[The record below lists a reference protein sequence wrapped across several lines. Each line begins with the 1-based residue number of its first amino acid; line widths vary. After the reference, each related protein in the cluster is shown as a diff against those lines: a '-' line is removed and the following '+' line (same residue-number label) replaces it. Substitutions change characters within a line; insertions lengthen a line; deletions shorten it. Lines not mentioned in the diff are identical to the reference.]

1 MPLRRR
7 LLVAC
12 LPCLGCLAFL
22 VGEACGQPE
31 SAGELW
37 EKGQA
42 AMRAG
47 DPGRAIGFYERSL
60 KADPTLTRNHMS
72 LAAAY
77 LESGDDEAACV
88 HLAQYVQ
95 AHPEHTVMRREYAEL
110 LLRLG
115 RQGAA
120 RDELNRLA
128 ADVQEAGPE
137 RLTEAIQCHSR
148 LLAIAEEQEDDY
160 GVHLHRGVGLYLLA
174 RQRSGLDDPDDQL
187 PAEGLLCKCISELT
201 LARLLRPAEAR
212 PCWYLYA
219 AWQRLGQRRP
229 ALHWLAETIAAGP
242 FDDLTPAE
250 RRSLAL
256 ARRLYETAP

>member
-1 MPLRRR
+1 MPLRRC
-7 LLVAC
+7 LHVAC
-12 LPCLGCLAFL
+12 LPCLGCLVCL
-22 VGEACGQPE
+22 VGDAWGQPE
-31 SAGELW
+31 SAGQLW

-42 AMRAG
+42 AMQAG
-47 DPGRAIGFYERSL
+47 DPGQAIGFYERSL

-77 LESGDDEAACV
+77 LENGDDEGACV

-95 AHPEHTVMRREYAEL
+95 AHPEHTAIRREYAEL

-120 RDELNRLA
+120 RGELNRLA
-128 ADVQEAGPE
+128 AEAQEAGPE

-148 LLAIAEEQEDDY
+148 LVALAEDQGDDY
-160 GVHLHRGVGLYLLA
+160 TFHLHRGVGLYLLA
-174 RQRSGLDDPDDQL
+174 RQRSGLDEADDQL
-187 PAEGLLCKCISELT
+187 PAEGLLCKCIAELT

-229 ALHWLAETIAAGP
+229 ALHWLAEAVAAGP

-250 RRSLAL
+250 RRSLAF
-256 ARRLYETAP
+256 ACRLNTPTR